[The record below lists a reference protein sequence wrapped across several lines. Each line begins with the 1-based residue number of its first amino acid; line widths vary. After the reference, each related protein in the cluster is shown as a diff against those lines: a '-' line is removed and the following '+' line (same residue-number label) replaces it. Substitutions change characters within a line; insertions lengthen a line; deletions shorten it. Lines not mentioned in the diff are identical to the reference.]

1 MSEKRVLVLTS
12 VSPRFSSGLVLDYV
26 SALETAGY
34 SVDILTKY
42 KDDSI
47 KNKVIS
53 AYDFSQSSLNEIKGT
68 RFSSLK
74 EKFPF
79 LYKLYRLVIKRNND
93 VSFPYSNIN
102 DYDYPVP
109 TELYIDKLE
118 VGRYDAI
125 IVLYM
130 QYMFSEMSLDAI
142 YQKLN
147 VPIYAFTI
155 DLYLMTGGCFYPGK
169 CKGYLSGCKNC
180 QFAPRRW
187 RNIIRKHYQQKEEIY
202 QAINLKIIANTW
214 TEFLFRNSLATKDLQ
229 FFNASIIINEKDFGI
244 CDSHIARST
253 FDIPSAK
260 RFVIL
265 AGFANNSR
273 RKGFSFLMK
282 ALNLFYDNLS
292 AGEKKE
298 VLLLLIGRTDTYVRK
313 RIRMDVMETGF
324 LDKRNLSN
332 AYSAAN
338 VFVSPS
344 IDDAGPSMVNQSLM
358 CGTPVVSFNIGTAL
372 DVIRNGQTGYAVGL
386 KDIEGMATS
395 IDKLYH
401 LSSKKY
407 QSLRE
412 RCRQQS
418 LKMSSI
424 PSVAEYFK
432 HILLTNQQ

>member
-1 MSEKRVLVLTS
+1 MSEKRALVLTS

-26 SALETAGY
+26 SALEMAGY

-53 AYDFSQSSLNEIKGT
+53 AYDFSQPSLNET
-68 RFSSLK
+68 RSSRFSSLK
-74 EKFPF
+74 KKFP
-79 LYKLYRLVIKRNND
+79 LLYRLYKFIHKRNKE
-93 VSFPYSNIN
+93 VFFPYNDIR

-109 TELYIDKLE
+109 LDLYMGKLE
-118 VGRYDAI
+118 VGRYDVI

-130 QYMFSEMSLDAI
+130 QYMFSEMSLEAI

-155 DLYLMTGGCFYPGK
+155 DLYLMTGGCYYPGK
-169 CKGYLSGCKNC
+169 CKGYLSGCKKC
-180 QFAPRRW
+180 QFAPRQW
-187 RNIIRKHYQQKEEIY
+187 RNMIRKHYQQKEEIY
-202 QAINLKIIANTW
+202 RAINLKIIANTW

-229 FFNASIIINEKDFGI
+229 IFNASIIINEKDFGI
-244 CDSHIARST
+244 CDSLVARST
-253 FDIPSAK
+253 FGIPLTK
-260 RFVIL
+260 KFVIL

-282 ALNLFYDNLS
+282 ALNLFYDTLS
-292 AGEKKE
+292 AREKKE
-298 VLLLLIGRTDTYVRK
+298 VLLLLIGRTDTAVRK
-313 RIRMDVMETGF
+313 HIKMDVLETGF
-324 LDKRNLSN
+324 LDKRDLSN

-372 DVIRNGQTGYAVGL
+372 DVIRNGLTGYAVGL
-386 KDIEGMATS
+386 KDFKGMSLA
-395 IDKLYH
+395 IDRLYR
-401 LSSKKY
+401 LSSEDI
-407 QSLRE
+407 QSLR
-412 RCRQQS
+412 RNCRQQS
-418 LKMSSI
+418 LKMSSV
-424 PSVAEYFK
+424 PSVAEFFK
-432 HILLTNQQ
+432 QVIDTV